1 MRRPTMPHD
10 QSGRPMPVKP
20 VIQRSVS
27 ARVAV
32 AQIWQ
37 PGPGDSRSA
46 VDLMQPA
53 LDELKTL
60 QPDLVVFPEY
70 HLGWV
75 RLGDGAFAQAQEL
88 ARRYDTNLAVGA
100 LEMLPGY
107 DPARPC
113 FDQPGKYANST
124 FLFDRRGHLVC
135 NYHKVHP
142 AVGASSPYNW
152 PPDAQDLEYTM
163 RCGAVFP
170 VVDLDVARVGLMT
183 CYDGYFL
190 PVFDILSLKG
200 AEIIIWCNGR
210 GDIEDYIVRTASHLT
225 CTAIVAS
232 NHSHG
237 VGAAICDFPGRMLAR
252 STEARD
258 QVLCA
263 EIDLKQL
270 RRHRR
275 HLRMFHQRRPELYR
289 DVSRPWRPQLNYP
302 QIPMDE

>member
-1 MRRPTMPHD
+1 MRRPSMPHD
-10 QSGRPMPVKP
+10 QHGPSMPVKP
-20 VIQRSVS
+20 VTQRSLS

-37 PGPGDSRSA
+37 PAPGDSRN
-46 VDLMQPA
+46 VIDMMHPP
-53 LDELKTL
+53 LDELKDRR
-60 QPDLVVFPEY
+60 PDLVVFPEY

-75 RLGDGAFAQAQEL
+75 KRGDATFSLVQDL

-107 DPARPC
+107 DSARPC
-113 FDQPGKYANST
+113 FDQPGRYANTT
-124 FLFDRRGHLVC
+124 FLFDRRGQLAGS
-135 NYHKVHP
+135 YHKVHP
-142 AVGASSPYNW
+142 AVGASSPWNW

-163 RCGAVFP
+163 HCGTDFP
-170 VVDLDVARVGLMT
+170 VLDLDFARVGLMT

-200 AEIIIWCNGR
+200 AEVIIWCNGR

-232 NHSHG
+232 NHSRG
-237 VGAAICDFPGRMLAR
+237 AGAAICDFPGRLLAR
-252 STEARD
+252 SSEARD

-263 EIDLKQL
+263 DLDLKQL
-270 RRHRR
+270 RQHRR

-289 DVSRPWRPQLNYP
+289 DVTRPWRPQLNYP
-302 QIPMDE
+302 QAPMDE